1 MIPSVPSSTSVVAPL
16 LHGRLDPLLAAG
28 LSTDE
33 RARLA
38 AQGAALRD
46 DDVFTLAFGDAA

>member
-1 MIPSVPSSTSVVAPL
+1 MSVVAPL
-16 LHGRLDPLLAAG
+16 LHGRLDPLLADG

-46 DDVFTLAFGDAA
+46 DDVFKLAFGDEV